1 VTTQISSVRFL
12 SSRSGRFN
20 QGRGGNARQG
30 RHRSRNNQGRG
41 SIIASQPQSSHPNN
55 PKLRTHAVNIM
66 DGDYADFDDDD
77 ELYEDAFPSEDD
89 DSNDNLLQ
97 LRDGSK
103 ETSSDE
109 DEEEYMDQ
117 QELEEEEAKQALIAK
132 WKENNKPHVRV
143 QTLDHRGRAYGKG
156 GRKTS
161 TARVWI
167 QPGEGQITINRRDF
181 VHYLPRDSLR
191 ELVLSP
197 FVATQTCGK
206 FDVTVSVSGGGISG
220 QAGAIRHGI
229 ARALQNY
236 NPEYRYPMKRL
247 GFLTR
252 DSRMVERKKIGLKK
266 ARKAPQWVRR

>member
-1 VTTQISSVRFL
+1 
-12 SSRSGRFN
+12 
-20 QGRGGNARQG
+20 
-30 RHRSRNNQGRG
+30 
-41 SIIASQPQSSHPNN
+41 
-55 PKLRTHAVNIM
+55 M
-66 DGDYADFDDDD
+66 DGDYTDFDDDD

-89 DSNDNLLQ
+89 DSNDSLLQ
-97 LRDGSK
+97 LRENGEQTTD
-103 ETSSDE
+103 EE
-109 DEEEYMDQ
+109 DEQAYMDQ
-117 QELEEEEAKQALIAK
+117 KLLDEDDAKQALRAK
-132 WKENNKPHVRV
+132 WKENAKPHVRV

-156 GRKTS
+156 GRKTAI
-161 TARVWI
+161 ARVWI

-181 VHYLPRDSLR
+181 IHYLPRDSLR

-197 FVATQTCGK
+197 FIATQTCGK
-206 FDVTVSVSGGGISG
+206 FDVNVSVSGGGISG

-236 NPEYRYPMKRL
+236 NPEYRYSMKRL